1 MDSSILFS
9 FDSFV
14 ALLTLTTLEIVLGI
28 DNIVFLAVLTD
39 RLPEEHR
46 RPTRTTGLILAMVM
60 RILLLFTIFWVMR
73 LTAPLFEVPFLT
85 ETVGENISAPLSIS
99 GRDLILVLSLIHI

>member
-14 ALLTLTTLEIVLGI
+14 ALVTLTTLEIVLGI
-28 DNIVFLAVLTD
+28 DNIVFLAVLTE

-46 RPTRTTGLILAMVM
+46 RSTRTTGLILAMVM
-60 RILLLFTIFWVMR
+60 RILLLLTIFWVMR
-73 LTAPLFEVPFLT
+73 LTEPLFEVP
-85 ETVGENISAPLSIS
+85 LSNRS
-99 GRDLILVLSLIHI
+99 DWGGD